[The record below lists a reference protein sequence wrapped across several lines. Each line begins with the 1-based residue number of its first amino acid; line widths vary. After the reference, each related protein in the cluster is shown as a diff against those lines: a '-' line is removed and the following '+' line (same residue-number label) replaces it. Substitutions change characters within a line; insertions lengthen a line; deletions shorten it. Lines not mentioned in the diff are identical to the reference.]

1 MDKFFAD
8 RCTHLAAMVAYY
20 ALLSLMPLLFLALA
34 VTGWL
39 GRPEEGSTLIR
50 DLSRVVPGESLDS
63 LVRVVQSLQRNAT
76 ELGIIG
82 AVGLLWGSLGF
93 LSALESALNMI
104 YGVPNR
110 PFVRQK
116 VTVFILVGA
125 GLVAV
130 LASLIVS
137 TTAHAFLARHLS
149 PGASLGPWRVV
160 LTVLTSTVVTFGFLY
175 VVYKVVPN
183 TELTSREVLPG
194 AICATVLFQAS
205 FEVLPLYL
213 RYAGTDPVLKTFGGA
228 VLLLVWFYVM
238 GNILLLG
245 AEVNWWLSHG
255 QEQEETGAALA
266 DEEAL
271 GHA

>member
-1 MDKFFAD
+1 VDKFFAD

-63 LVRVVQSLQRNAT
+63 LVRVVRSLQRNAT

-82 AVGLLWGSLGF
+82 AVGLLWGALGF

-137 TTAHAFLARHLS
+137 ATAHAFLARHLS

-160 LTVLTSTVVTFGFLY
+160 LTVLTSTVVTFGFLF

-245 AEVNWWLSHG
+245 AEINWWLSHG
-255 QEQEETGAALA
+255 QEREETAAGLTE
-266 DEEAL
+266 EEAL

>member
-1 MDKFFAD
+1 
-8 RCTHLAAMVAYY
+8 MVAYY

-63 LVRVVQSLQRNAT
+63 LVRVVRSLQRNAT

-82 AVGLLWGSLGF
+82 AVGLLWGALGF

-149 PGASLGPWRVV
+149 PGRQ
-160 LTVLTSTVVTFGFLY
+160 
-175 VVYKVVPN
+175 
-183 TELTSREVLPG
+183 SRAVAGRPHG
-194 AICATVLFQAS
+194 AHV
-205 FEVLPLYL
+205 
-213 RYAGTDPVLKTFGGA
+213 
-228 VLLLVWFYVM
+228 
-238 GNILLLG
+238 
-245 AEVNWWLSHG
+245 
-255 QEQEETGAALA
+255 
-266 DEEAL
+266 
-271 GHA
+271 HAW